1 MFRSFGERFNLN
13 NPYPQKIRKRTTKEV
28 RQEAAS
34 SSRTL
39 HLKIDILFFMSVI
52 VLMVIGLIVVYSS
65 SYDFSTLYFD
75 ESGYI
80 FYRQIFVML
89 LGVIGMAFLAFFD
102 YHNLKRFV
110 LFALLGTIG
119 ALFLVLLIGEQR
131 HGAARSLFSGSIQPS
146 EFAKLA
152 VILYL
157 AVWLYAK
164 QDTLNKISFGLLP
177 MGIILGVMS
186 GFVFL
191 QPDISAVFTIMFIG
205 IIMFILAGGDLKQ
218 IGMIAAFAALGIWA
232 TITIFPTGNARMQEF
247 ISGFFNPSQS
257 SYHVLR
263 AIEAFVK
270 GGWVGVG
277 LGNSTTKLLGLP
289 VPHTDSAYAVI
300 GEEMGM
306 VGAVSLLAL
315 FTILLWR
322 GLLIA
327 RKAPDMMGALLA
339 GGLSIWI
346 AFEAFINMAGIINVL
361 PFAGNALPFISAGG
375 SSLFVSL
382 LAIGIILN
390 VSRQSVVS
398 EEEKGK
404 VTSEAVDLRRRDR
417 RGSVPR
423 ARRDTSI
430 EKDE

>member
-1 MFRSFGERFNLN
+1 MFRSIGERFNIN
-13 NPYPQKIRKRTTKEV
+13 NPYAQKVRKRTTEKV
-28 RQEAAS
+28 RQEAAA

-52 VLMVIGLIVVYSS
+52 VLMVIGLIVVYTS
-65 SYDFSTLYFD
+65 SYDFSILYFD
-75 ESGYI
+75 DSGYI
-80 FYRQIFVML
+80 FYRQIFIML
-89 LGVIGMAFLAFFD
+89 IGVIGMAFLAFFD

-110 LFALLGTIG
+110 LIGLAGTIG
-119 ALFLVLLIGEQR
+119 ALFLVLLIGEER

-157 AVWLYAK
+157 SVWLYAR

-177 MGIILGVMS
+177 LGVILGVMS

-205 IIMFILAGGDLKQ
+205 FVMFFLAGGDIKQ
-218 IGMIAAFAALGIWA
+218 IGLIAAFAALGIWA
-232 TITIFPTGNARMQEF
+232 TIAIFPTGSARMQEF
-247 ISGFFNPSQS
+247 VSGFFNPTEG

-263 AIEAFVK
+263 SIEAFVK

-289 VPHTDSAYAVI
+289 VPHTDSVYAVV

-315 FTILLWR
+315 FSLLLWR
-322 GLLIA
+322 GLVIA
-327 RKAPDMMGALLA
+327 RKAPDKLGSLLA
-339 GGLSIWI
+339 AGLTIWL

-404 VTSEAVDLRRRDR
+404 VTSEVVDLRRRDR

-423 ARRDTSI
+423 ARRNTSI
-430 EKDE
+430 ENDQ